1 LLLRVAEVVA
11 VDQPE
16 EVVVVQVVFVLVLV
30 LLLLPHRM

>member
-11 VDQPE
+11 VDQLE